1 LSTKTILDLTKKHCT
16 PTGKSGKALTMSQ
29 VREYLAA
36 VSHWILAA
44 DGKRIRYKWVAKD
57 FLSTLGFFNREGR
70 IA

>member
-1 LSTKTILDLTKKHCT
+1 
-16 PTGKSGKALTMSQ
+16 MSQ

-36 VSHWILAA
+36 VAHWILAA